1 MSDTL
6 QGTLQIVDPLDQQGT
21 SRYHK
26 DTHNKCRIIYG
37 YKRGCLDNIDIENS
51 FVILIEPR
59 SDYIDEIKSLGNK
72 KITLISKVLVKENK
86 LSETIL
92 YYDKDSNSY
101 FMKRDNLVING
112 VNLFNIKKYKVYTTS
127 IENIIKQYSIQNIE
141 SLVVNINIKNCNE
154 ILQSV
159 ESYNHIL
166 SRIYIDKEIANY
178 NCKILDNFY
187 KRPNKKEDTHITELS
202 TTKLSTIQ
210 DIDNLVVFTHKNLN
224 IKLPKI
230 ILYFYENECKQIKEI
245 SLFLQQYKMNLVIN
259 DKTDEEKIKKIIIS
273 YPECIKYINLKN
285 TLKPSKIYYENIIE
299 NLECIF
305 DRGNDNDDLEIIIQ
319 FNPKYFNSKN
329 TLQIMY
335 PLQDNVVY
343 VNKAFDIIYGTKN
356 CMFMLYQILR
366 SNYFTDYIEEKME
379 EKRTLFKIFSKRYFY
394 DYISKIFVLKEIN

>member
-6 QGTLQIVDPLDQQGT
+6 SVEQGT
-21 SRYHK
+21 SIYHK
-26 DTHNKCRIIYG
+26 DTRNKCRIIYG
-37 YKRGCLDNIDIENS
+37 YKRGCLDDIDIENS
-51 FVILIEPR
+51 FIILIEPR
-59 SDYIDEIKSLGNK
+59 SDYIDQIKSLGNK
-72 KITLISKVLVKENK
+72 KITLISKVLVKENA

-92 YYDKDSNSY
+92 YYDKDNDSY
-101 FMKRDNLVING
+101 FMKKDNLVING
-112 VNLFNIKKYKVYTTS
+112 VNLFNVKKYKVYTTS
-127 IENIIKQYSIQNIE
+127 IENIIKQYTIQNIE
-141 SLVVNINIKNCNE
+141 SLFVNINITNCNE

-166 SRIYIDKEIANY
+166 SKIYIDKEIANY

-187 KRPNKKEDTHITELS
+187 CEKRQKD
-202 TTKLSTIQ
+202 TIQ
-210 DIDNLVVFTHKNLN
+210 KDTIQNMGNLVVFTHKNLN

-259 DKTDEEKIKKIIIS
+259 DKTDEENIKKIIIS

-305 DRGNDNDDLEIIIQ
+305 DKGNNNDDLEIIIQ
-319 FNPKYFNSKN
+319 FNPKYFNLKN

-356 CMFMLYQILR
+356 CMFMMYQILR
-366 SNYFTDYIEEKME
+366 SNYFTDYIEEKMQ